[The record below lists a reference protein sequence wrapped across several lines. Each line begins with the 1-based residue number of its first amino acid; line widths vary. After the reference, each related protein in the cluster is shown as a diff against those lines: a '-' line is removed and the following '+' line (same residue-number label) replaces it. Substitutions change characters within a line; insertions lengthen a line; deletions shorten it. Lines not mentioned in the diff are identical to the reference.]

1 MVLAPTSRVEYVT
14 PNQIGVFRNR
24 TSMVADLAAYLDAD
38 GHGDPFFALDPAVRG
53 TTSLY
58 RDGVVVG
65 MDPSPVAQFAIPSD
79 QFRYRLSLGA
89 NGGTV
94 LPADARS
101 ATTWAFA
108 SRGQSDVPTAV
119 PLLVL
124 GYDAPQTPAGILRG
138 VTMTVTVG
146 PQPDAVIGRVGT
158 CSVAVSTDDAVTWRA
173 AAVRAAGTV
182 GAASGFRV
190 TIPRVPV
197 GSALTVLVRVADDRG
212 SSVDQ
217 VLYDAL
223 RIG

>member
-65 MDPSPVAQFAIPSD
+65 MDPSPVAQFAIPSG
-79 QFRYRLSLGA
+79 QFRSRQSLGA

-94 LPADARS
+94 LLAGARS

-108 SRGQSDVPTAV
+108 SGGQSDVPTAV

-146 PQPDAVIGRVGT
+146 PQPNAVIGRVGT
-158 CSVAVSTDDAVTWRA
+158 CSVAVSTDA
-173 AAVRAAGTV
+173 
-182 GAASGFRV
+182 
-190 TIPRVPV
+190 
-197 GSALTVLVRVADDRG
+197 
-212 SSVDQ
+212 Q
-217 VLYDAL
+217 
-223 RIG
+223 